1 MVNTLTEIEIN
12 ALNEALAGEYLAFA
26 TYNQVVTDLGEV
38 QPFSDIREAEIQHV
52 DTLCALL
59 TRYGVPVP
67 DNQPEQ
73 AMNYASLQ
81 EACDAGVAVE
91 TTLSNMYQ
99 RLLDMPLRPDI
110 LTVFRD
116 FQEASH
122 QRHLSEF
129 RCCVQRPALSGAG
142 RGRGYHIG
150 GKRDRRHEHLRRE
163 GG

>member
-1 MVNTLTEIEIN
+1 MVNTLSEIEIN

-52 DTLCALL
+52 DTLCALFV
-59 TRYGVPVP
+59 RYGLAVP
-67 DNQPEQ
+67 DSQPEKVVH
-73 AMNYASLQ
+73 YASLQ
-81 EACDAGVAVE
+81 EACEAGVAAEVA
-91 TTLSNMYQ
+91 LGNMYQ
-99 RLLDMPLRPDI
+99 RLLDMALRPDI
-110 LTVFRD
+110 LTVFRE

-122 QRHLSEF
+122 QRHLAAF

-150 GKRDRRHEHLRRE
+150 GRRDRRHENLRRQ
-163 GG
+163 G